1 MRIAVG
7 AEPRRSTTDDT
18 AKPNADPVGYQGTA
32 AEDEQIADAL
42 DAIAAEYLTAPSVA
56 EALRAYYSQDPTGA
70 GRRQFDTWF
79 RRAQPDVEIMP
90 GDYNLVGR
98 ARDGGAFPIVDL
110 DGVWAGLA
118 QTASR
123 DPFSVLPGERP
134 VSMPSLL
141 FELGRLAK
149 GNSPIRAWSEQQ
161 NIRGKDNKV
170 IGTKVDGDSRANV
183 AWLLQRQKIS
193 VYYDEFSRRQAK
205 WDGEARVAMRSLV
218 TVVLENWHS

>member
-1 MRIAVG
+1 MNTDENVKLLLNGAASTTDAAVEKLRIAVG

-79 RRAQPDVEIMP
+79 LRAQPDVEIMP
-90 GDYNLVGR
+90 GGYNLVGR

-110 DGVWAGLA
+110 DGVWADWPRPLA
-118 QTASR
+118 AI
-123 DPFSVLPGERP
+123 
-134 VSMPSLL
+134 PS
-141 FELGRLAK
+141 
-149 GNSPIRAWSEQQ
+149 Q
-161 NIRGKDNKV
+161 
-170 IGTKVDGDSRANV
+170 
-183 AWLLQRQKIS
+183 
-193 VYYDEFSRRQAK
+193 FSRVSARYPCRRYFSSWGASQKATVQSACGRSSRIFGARITRSSAPK
-205 WDGEARVAMRSLV
+205 WMATPAPQS
-218 TVVLENWHS
+218 